1 MIRRCWPAL
10 LMAGLL
16 LLLIVAW
23 RIDRAAQYGSGY
35 QQAQADARALNI
47 QIELATQEEA
57 DRADAEYRGA
67 IMAREAAK
75 KTVATQRARIDGLL
89 DQLRRRSK
97 TADSGSGSD
106 GAGAD
111 WIGVLG
117 SCVAE
122 YERLGNDTA
131 RLADKVNGLQGYV
144 RSISLIKR

>member
-1 MIRRCWPAL
+1 MIRRYWP
-10 LMAGLL
+10 LL
-16 LLLIVAW
+16 LVAGMLFSLTVAW
-23 RIDRAAQYGSGY
+23 RIDRAAQYDSGY
-35 QQAQADARALNI
+35 QKAQADARALNI

-67 IMAREAAK
+67 IMAREAVQ

-89 DQLRRRSK
+89 DQLRRRSE
-97 TADSGSGSD
+97 TAGASSGSD

-122 YERLGNDTA
+122 YERLGGNAA

-144 RSISLIKR
+144 RSLER

>member
-1 MIRRCWPAL
+1 MIRRYWP
-10 LMAGLL
+10 LL
-16 LLLIVAW
+16 LVGGMLFALTVAW
-23 RIDRAAQYGSGY
+23 GIDRAAQYDSGY
-35 QQAQADARALNI
+35 QKAQADARALNI

-67 IMAREAAK
+67 IMAREAVQ

-89 DQLRRRSK
+89 DQLRRRSE
-97 TADSGSGSD
+97 TAGASSGSD

-122 YERLGNDTA
+122 YERLGGDTA
-131 RLADKVNGLQGYV
+131 RLADKVSGLQGYV
-144 RSISLIKR
+144 RSLTP